1 MISGPETGWLPIAYD
16 LPPDLTGR
24 SSSMSTSRCLVLGA
38 AIVAALVAST
48 SATATR
54 PEITRFSFE
63 DAYLDTQ
70 TCPGIPMDT
79 ELEGHVTIRE
89 FSSTRVQVHQRLIY
103 TVTGNGKTFTDN
115 ESFTEF
121 ANPESGITRFAGTT
135 VNIQIPGHGN
145 VLADRGTLTI
155 DFTTEPW
162 TVLHEGGP
170 HPLFH
175 NGYEA
180 LCAYL
185 AS

>member
-1 MISGPETGWLPIAYD
+1 M
-16 LPPDLTGR
+16 
-24 SSSMSTSRCLVLGA
+24 LGA
-38 AIVAALVAST
+38 AIVAALVGST
-48 SATATR
+48 TATAAG
-54 PEITRFSFE
+54 PEITHFSFE
-63 DAYLDTQ
+63 DAYVDTQ
-70 TCPGIPMDT
+70 TCPGIALDT

-89 FSSTRVQVHQRLIY
+89 YAATRVQVHQQLVYR
-103 TVTGNGKTFTDN
+103 VTGNGKTFIDN

-121 ANPESGITRFAGTT
+121 ASPETGVSRFAGTT
-135 VNIQIPGHGN
+135 VSIQIPGHGN

-162 TVLHEGGP
+162 TILHEGGP

-175 NGYEA
+175 DGYGA